1 MWSFGGCG
9 CPSPRRSSARSCSA
23 TRRTTC
29 SAAKR
34 TCSSLYASVP
44 IGAYLILSVL
54 DGKSLFRLGRNSRT
68 FRKWATRRNLF
79 TLVLCV
85 MMGSLGA
92 YYAIFTALI
101 LCAAGVAGAVGIW
114 SWRPLVQAAVVIVLI
129 GATMFA
135 NDLPTAIYRSNH
147 GDDPA
152 VANRLPAESELYALK
167 LAEMVL
173 PVPGH
178 RLTVGHDPL
187 SVRQHDTDHQRKRS
201 GVAGDRCDHR
211 PRLAVPP
218 RLGSCGG
225 SRSRGA
231 VAQAPPPAGVR
242 RDGRFLAR
250 DARRGVGVDRL
261 CYRLR
266 SEAGTAFLFSS
277 RSSRYVPSVSG
288 SMHCAGAWGSDGGCC
303 GLPRSASWVGR
314 HLRRVEP

>member
-1 MWSFGGCG
+1 MRWLRISVAVSIVCAILFSDAPYHLFRGEAHC
-9 CPSPRRSSARSCSA
+9 C
-23 TRRTTC
+23 
-29 SAAKR
+29 
-34 TCSSLYASVP
+34 SLYASVP

-92 YYAIFTALI
+92 YYAIFTAPI

-178 RLTVGHDPL
+178 RFTPLATIRYRYDSTTPIISESAQESLGIVATVALAWLFLLALG
-187 SVRQHDTDHQRKRS
+187 S
-201 GVAGDRCDHR
+201 VAGLGRAAPWLKRHR
-211 PRLAVPP
+211 QLAFAAMV
-218 RLGSCGG
+218 
-225 SRSRGA
+225 
-231 VAQAPPPAGVR
+231 
-242 RDGRFLAR
+242 
-250 DARRGVGVDRL
+250 
-261 CYRLR
+261 
-266 SEAGTAFLFSS
+266 AFLLGTLGG
-277 RSSRYVPSVSG
+277 VSALIG
-288 SMHCAGAWGSDGGCC
+288 YLVST
-303 GLPRSASWVGR
+303 
-314 HLRRVEP
+314 